1 MKTFAKII
9 LKIFGWKAEGTFP
22 TQYKKLVILEA
33 PHTSNLDYFIGM
45 MCIYASGVK
54 VNVIIKKEAFFWP
67 LGALL
72 KKAGGIPIDRTGTT
86 NKVDAIAELFN
97 KHETL
102 NLGITP
108 EGTRSLSK
116 EWRKG
121 YYYIAL
127 KAKVPI
133 LLASIDYKKKRGHF
147 GPVFFPSGNYEE
159 DFKIVENY
167 YKGITARYP
176 EKYNYSPMYLEK
188 EKESQSD

>member
-1 MKTFAKII
+1 MKKFAQFI
-9 LKIFGWKAEGTFP
+9 LKLFGWKITGDFP

-67 LGALL
+67 FAGLL
-72 KKAGGIPIDRTGTT
+72 KKAGGIPIDRKGKTS
-86 NKVDAIAELFN
+86 KVDAIAGLFE
-97 KHETL
+97 KHDTL

-108 EGTRSLSK
+108 EGTRSLAK
-116 EWRKG
+116 KWKKG

-133 LLASIDYKKKRGHF
+133 LLSSIDYKKKAGHF
-147 GPVFFPSGNYEE
+147 GPVLFPCGDYEK
-159 DFKIVENY
+159 DFIQIEKY
-167 YKGITARYP
+167 YRGINARYP
-176 EKYNYSPMYLEK
+176 EKYSLSPMYLDK
-188 EKESQSD
+188 NDDLNR